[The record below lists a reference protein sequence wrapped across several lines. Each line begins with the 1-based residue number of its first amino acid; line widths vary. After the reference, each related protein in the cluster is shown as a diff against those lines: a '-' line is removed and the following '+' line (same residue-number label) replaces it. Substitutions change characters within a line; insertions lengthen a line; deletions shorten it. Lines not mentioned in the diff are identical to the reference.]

1 MSKSRL
7 RHRRRAGKD
16 QVPKGLSR
24 LLPPSSEGGFALLDA
39 LIALAIFGVMTG
51 MFVEVVHSTALAR
64 RHVAESRRALL
75 VAQSRLALVQEIDDL
90 DPSGRDGEF
99 LWRAQIARYPGVENG
114 HGLEQVTVS
123 VNEAVSGRTVATLK
137 TLRLAR

>member
-1 MSKSRL
+1 MTRS
-7 RHRRRAGKD
+7 
-16 QVPKGLSR
+16 
-24 LLPPSSEGGFALLDA
+24 SSEGGFALLDA